1 MEGVTTRVALRPQN
15 VLKAWTQEDARP
27 PGPRQQRAYP
37 QRPVSLY
44 DNLKQQNHGANG
56 NGCSTGTTSG
66 CEDGV
71 PLVRGGASSVGNL
84 HAVTQH
90 AQLTERART
99 PSQANCLSTT
109 VPQNIAPHGFASRH
123 APTRSSL
130 RHSRMIVLTRD
141 GRVPRK
147 YQPGVLHSRR
157 LGTALA
163 ALVSLLG
170 ALVTAVAV
178 WLLLWAPHLP
188 SRDVPVYSG
197 PPLLFAGLVGL
208 VLLGCCRKDYPGRP
222 FSCCLFSLKVVS
234 VAVAGL
240 SALAALC
247 ASAFAM
253 LHVVSLWGSA
263 CQPAK
268 QVANATCTCEP
279 AYKDPDRSWAIW
291 AGTSRH
297 VYPDLSCPEVESL
310 LSVLLTGSGAA
321 NLVGGLLAGWYV
333 LLHWRSRYTDVY
345 AKVRTA
351 PPPVV
356 ISNVSKA

>member
-56 NGCSTGTTSG
+56 NGCSTGTTSSG

-197 PPLLFAGLVGL
+197 PP
-208 VLLGCCRKDYPGRP
+208 
-222 FSCCLFSLKVVS
+222 VVS